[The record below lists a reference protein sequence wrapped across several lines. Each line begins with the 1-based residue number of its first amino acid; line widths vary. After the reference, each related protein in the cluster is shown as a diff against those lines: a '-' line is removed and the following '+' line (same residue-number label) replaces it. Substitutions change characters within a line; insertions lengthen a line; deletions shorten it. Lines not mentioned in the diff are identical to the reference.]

1 MLLSNMK
8 TVTLKI
14 EGMHCASCPIMIE
27 GTIEDTLQGVTSARA
42 SYLNQEC
49 VVEYDEKQV
58 NTEKI
63 VKAIEGIGYKAS
75 I

>member
-1 MLLSNMK
+1 MK

-27 GTIEDTLQGVTSARA
+27 GTIEDTLQGVTSAKA

>member
-1 MLLSNMK
+1 
-8 TVTLKI
+8 
-14 EGMHCASCPIMIE
+14 MIE
-27 GTIEDTLQGVTSARA
+27 GTIEDTLQGVTSAKA

>member
-1 MLLSNMK
+1 MK

>member
-1 MLLSNMK
+1 MK

-63 VKAIEGIGYKAS
+63 VKAIEGIGYKAHS
-75 I
+75 EK

>member
-27 GTIEDTLQGVTSARA
+27 GTIEDTLQGVTSAKA